1 MSDNTA
7 DGLLSARTKDARPT
21 INVSVVGDGGKQ
33 WGNSTIKCELL
44 LLDEKIQYPKHTHCL
59 EYYNDG
65 DYDEDDNDDII
76 FIYCK
81 WVSIRWQ
88 W

>member
-1 MSDNTA
+1 MADNTA

-33 WGNSTIKCELL
+33 WGYSTIKCERF
-44 LLDEKIQYPKHTHCL
+44 LLDEKIKYPKHMHCL

-65 DYDEDDNDDII
+65 DYDEDDNDDIR
-76 FIYCK
+76 IYCN

-88 W
+88 

>member
-1 MSDNTA
+1 MADNTA

-33 WGNSTIKCELL
+33 WGYSTIKCERF
-44 LLDEKIQYPKHTHCL
+44 LLDEKIKYPKYMHCL

-65 DYDEDDNDDII
+65 DYDEDDNDDIR
-76 FIYCK
+76 IYCN

-88 W
+88 